1 MERLLIN
8 QDDQKFNAIVRD
20 FNGIKPMLD
29 ILKAAY
35 ESLNIGSFDSEVFF
49 DIKENGASNIKERF
63 ELELN
68 KQLDA
73 SGVKFPALRK
83 ELFEGSLPLLNN
95 FIKACNEVPSSINK
109 NPHAT
114 YELSYV
120 GYDDKQGGFTPC
132 TDESKEL
139 ILENYCRLYTE
150 TEQEY
155 KLYTAA
161 QKFLDAYREME
172 DAVKETATKALFIQ
186 NNFGA
191 EGLLM
196 LNRILVKEADKD
208 VKVSHDVVGYI
219 REQQRRDAHAIK
231 QSEKEAAKRKA
242 KEEEESKKVYFD
254 ISTPEGDS
262 AFQAYSDQRQ
272 HEKRLQ
278 MQKQG
283 YRF

>member
-8 QDDQKFNAIVRD
+8 QDDQRFKEIVRD
-20 FNGIKPMLD
+20 FNMFKPLLD
-29 ILKAAY
+29 NLKSAY
-35 ESLNIGSFDSEVFF
+35 EALNIGSFNNEVFS
-49 DIKENGASNIKERF
+49 DIRENGSVNIKERF
-63 ELELN
+63 ETELN
-68 KQLDA
+68 NQLDV

-83 ELFEGSLPLLNN
+83 ELFEGSLPLLHS
-95 FIKACNEVPSSINK
+95 FVKACDEVPSFINR

-120 GYDDKQGGFTPC
+120 GYQNGEFTPY

-155 KLYTAA
+155 KIYIAA
-161 QKFLDAYREME
+161 QKFVKAYREME
-172 DAVKETATKALFIQ
+172 DAIKETATTALFIE
-186 NNFGA
+186 NSFGT
-191 EGLLM
+191 EGLLQ
-196 LNRILVKEADKD
+196 LDRILVKKADEGIE
-208 VKVSHDVVGYI
+208 VSHDVVEYI
-219 REQQRRDAHAIK
+219 RGQQRRDEYAAR
-231 QSEKEAAKRKA
+231 QNEKEVRKRKA